1 MKALQITAEHT
12 IEIREVNQPTLG
24 INQVLVKT
32 SAVALNR
39 RDQWIREGM
48 YPNIKFGTIL
58 GSDACGEVVKVGEN
72 SIENWLGK
80 KVVINPNVNWGD
92 NLAVQSAEYSVL
104 GMPIDGTF
112 AEYIV
117 VNVDRLAEKSNHL
130 SDEQAAALPLGGL
143 TAYRAIMNHG
153 QLKQSDTVLISG
165 FGGGVA
171 QFACQFGIAVEADVY
186 VTSGNQEKIDQAKAI
201 GAKGGFN
208 YKEENWAKDALETSG
223 GFDVVIDSAGGDQIN
238 TFIKMMR
245 PSGRIVFYG
254 ATNGMPT
261 KIDVFRMFWN
271 QITLQGSTMGNDQE
285 FIDMIQFVEQHK
297 LLPII
302 DSVRNFGEIIDAFDQ
317 MQSGNRSGKLVAT
330 FS

>member
-24 INQVLVKT
+24 VNQALVKT

-48 YPNIKFGTIL
+48 YPNIQFGTTL
-58 GSDACGEVVKVGEN
+58 GSDACGEV
-72 SIENWLGK
+72 IEVNEKSNQNWIGK

-92 NLAVQSAEYSVL
+92 DLAVQSADYSVL
-104 GMPIDGTF
+104 GMPKPGTF

-117 VNVDRLAEKSNHL
+117 VNVDRLVGKPNHL

-143 TAYRAIMNHG
+143 TAYRAIMKHG

-171 QFACQFGIAVEADVY
+171 QFAFQFGIAVGADVY
-186 VTSGNQEKIDQAKAI
+186 VTSGSQEKIDQAKAM

-208 YKEENWAKDALETSG
+208 YKEENWAKDALKTSG
-223 GFDVVIDSAGGDQIN
+223 GIDVVIDSAGGDQIN
-238 TFIKMMR
+238 TFIKVMR
-245 PSGRIVFYG
+245 PAGRIVFYG
-254 ATNGMPT
+254 ATNGMPA
-261 KIDVFRMFWN
+261 KIDMFRMFWN

-285 FIDMIQFVEQHK
+285 FVQMVQFVEQHK
-297 LLPII
+297 LIPVIDSIRPFDQII
-302 DSVRNFGEIIDAFDQ
+302 DVFDQ
-317 MQSGNRSGKLVAT
+317 MKSGNRVGKLVAT
-330 FS
+330 FD